1 MNFYS
6 QPDLPSDLLWIHVNK
21 SFASEQHNSD
31 LSDVIEFFAYLLWFL
46 FVWLGCIHYPCI
58 KSQVTETVWTL
69 VKWGCSITDVICLTD
84 EIVLLIDYAAAVYSF
99 RHLVVFLYFLLFTLL
114 LFLSCCIFIFTCAFS
129 VIFVCAFS
137 LCIIMVSRKEVI
149 FFLLFL

>member
-6 QPDLPSDLLWIHVNK
+6 QPDLPSDLLWIHVIK

-99 RHLVVFLYFLLFTLL
+99 RHLVVLYFLLFTLL

-129 VIFVCAFS
+129 IIFICAFS